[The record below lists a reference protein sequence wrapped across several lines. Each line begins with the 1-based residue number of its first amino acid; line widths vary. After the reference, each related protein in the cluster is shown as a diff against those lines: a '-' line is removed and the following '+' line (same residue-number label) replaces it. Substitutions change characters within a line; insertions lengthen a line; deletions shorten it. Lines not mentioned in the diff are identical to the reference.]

1 MSEPALVEGWSGY
14 RRINPLDRDVKI
26 TNPTWPFPVPF
37 PGLENS
43 LGSPL
48 PHHVGS
54 VMVVYDATSPHL
66 L

>member
-1 MSEPALVEGWSGY
+1 MNHFTS
-14 RRINPLDRDVKI
+14 LDRDVKI
-26 TNPTWPFPVPF
+26 TSPTWPFPVTF

-48 PHHVGS
+48 PYHVGS
-54 VMVVYDATSPHL
+54 VMVVYDATSLHL